1 MAYQLINV
9 SSYQIVCSSDLRWK
23 NPPSM
28 NVFDDIKTALQWDTE
43 DDIVCAS
50 FEEDR
55 VFQLINNNWVEEIHE
70 FSESEDGSENGSENG
85 KEKKVTS
92 KLLDDI
98 SRNNYTVILHSQ

>member
-28 NVFDDIKTALQWDTE
+28 NVFNDIKTAFQWDTE

-70 FSESEDGSENGSENG
+70 FSESENGNEDE